1 MSAYEHMA
9 VRLGLRSDRWSSLRT
24 HTTQSSRDRVVHL
37 PQLAAAPLRSHE
49 HEHGKAKPL
58 AVATITAASVRA
70 GIAENSNPTTNQP
83 RTTRMS
89 EYKTST
95 EYALS
100 EDDKTSV
107 ANASASGVSWAA
119 IFVGAAAAAALSL
132 VLLILG
138 FGLSLSAVSPWSNT
152 GASATAMGVS
162 TIVWL
167 AFTQIAASAIGGYL
181 AGRLR
186 VKWVRLHTDEVY
198 FRDTAHGFMAWAVA
212 SLGTA
217 ALLGSAVTGI
227 LSSGLHAGAAL
238 AGGMAAGTATVATA
252 AANSDAAKD
261 GRLDYYIDSLFRK
274 DATHS
279 GTTTN
284 PATRAEAVKIF
295 ANDIRGGSLLA
306 EDKQY
311 LGSVIA
317 QETGVA
323 QSDGEQRAGDKFA
336 QVQKAI
342 GDAENSAK
350 QAADT
355 ARKAAAISS
364 LWMFVALA
372 LGAFFASLAATF
384 GGRQRDSR
392 A

>member
-1 MSAYEHMA
+1 
-9 VRLGLRSDRWSSLRT
+9 
-24 HTTQSSRDRVVHL
+24 
-37 PQLAAAPLRSHE
+37 
-49 HEHGKAKPL
+49 
-58 AVATITAASVRA
+58 
-70 GIAENSNPTTNQP
+70 
-83 RTTRMS
+83 MS

-100 EDDKTSV
+100 EDDRTSV
-107 ANASASGVSWAA
+107 VNASESGVSWAA

-152 GASATAMGVS
+152 GASATTMGVS

-227 LSSGLHAGAAL
+227 LSSGLHAGATL
-238 AGGMAAGTATVATA
+238 AGGVVAGTATVATA
-252 AANSDAAKD
+252 TANSDAAAD
-261 GRLDYYIDSLFRK
+261 GSLGYYIDSLFRK
-274 DATHS
+274 DSAHS
-279 GTTTN
+279 GTPTN
-284 PATRAEAVKIF
+284 PATRTEAVKIF
-295 ANDIRGGSLLA
+295 ANDIRVGNLPE

-311 LGSVIA
+311 LGGVIA
-317 QETGVA
+317 QETGVV
-323 QSDGEQRAGDKFA
+323 QSDGEKRASDKFT

-342 GDAENSAK
+342 SDAENSAK
-350 QAADT
+350 QVADT
-355 ARKAAAISS
+355 ARKAAAHSS
-364 LWMFVALA
+364 LWMFVALL

>member
-9 VRLGLRSDRWSSLRT
+9 VRLGLRSDRWSSLSM
-24 HTTQSSRDRVVHL
+24 HTTHSSRDHL
-37 PQLAAAPLRSHE
+37 MHGSRLAATPSRSHE
-49 HEHGKAKPL
+49 PDHGKAQRPS
-58 AVATITAASVRA
+58 VATLIAAGVRP
-70 GIAENSNPTTNQP
+70 GIAADSNTTTHQE

-100 EDDKTSV
+100 EDDRTSV
-107 ANASASGVSWAA
+107 VNAGASGVSWAA

-138 FGLSLSAVSPWSNT
+138 FGLSLSAVSPWSNS
-152 GASATAMGVS
+152 GASAKTMGIS

-186 VKWVRLHTDEVY
+186 VKWARLHTDEVY

-227 LSSGLHAGAAL
+227 LSSGLHADATL
-238 AGGMAAGTATVATA
+238 AGGVAAGTATVAAA
-252 AANSDAAKD
+252 AANSDAIAD
-261 GRLDYYIDSLFRK
+261 IHLGYYIDSLFRK
-274 DATHS
+274 DAAHLATP
-279 GTTTN
+279 TN
-284 PATRAEAVKIF
+284 PVTRVEALKIF
-295 ANDIRGGSLLA
+295 ANDIRVGTLPE

-311 LGSVIA
+311 LGGVIA

-323 QSDGEQRAGDKFA
+323 QSDGEKRASDKFA
-336 QVQKAI
+336 QLQKAT

-350 QAADT
+350 QAVDS
-355 ARKAAAISS
+355 ARKAAAHSS
-364 LWMFVALA
+364 LWMFVALL
-372 LGAFFASLAATF
+372 LGAFSASLAATF

>member
-9 VRLGLRSDRWSSLRT
+9 VRLGLRADRWSSLRT
-24 HTTQSSRDRVVHL
+24 HASQTNHERLVHFSQLSSRQAGATHAGNTGTGEA
-37 PQLAAAPLRSHE
+37 QFSTQAPPVTHS
-49 HEHGKAKPL
+49 KIQ
-58 AVATITAASVRA
+58 T
-70 GIAENSNPTTNQP
+70 PTQ
-83 RTTRMS
+83 RTTHMS
-89 EYKTST
+89 EYKSLP
-95 EYALS
+95 EYAAVDAEKS
-100 EDDKTSV
+100 SV
-107 ANASASGVSWAA
+107 ASASTSGVSWAA

-132 VLLILG
+132 ILIILG
-138 FGLSLSAVSPWSNT
+138 FGLSLSAVSPWSHS
-152 GASATAMGVS
+152 GASATTMGVS

-186 VKWVRLHTDEVY
+186 VKWVRLHTDEVF

-212 SLGTA
+212 SLATA

-227 LSSGLHAGAAL
+227 LSGGLHAGAAM
-238 AGGMAAGTATVATA
+238 AGSAASGASMI
-252 AANSDAAKD
+252 AANSDKTGD
-261 GRLDYYIDSLFRK
+261 DRLDYYVDSLFRK
-274 DATHS
+274 DAAHS
-279 GTTTN
+279 GTPTT
-284 PATRAEAVKIF
+284 PATRAEALKIF
-295 ANDIRGGSLLA
+295 ANDVRAGGMPD
-306 EDKQY
+306 EDRQY

-323 QSDGEQRAGDKFA
+323 QSDGEKRATDKFA

-342 GDAENSAK
+342 SDTENSAK

-355 ARKAAAISS
+355 ARKAAAHSS
-364 LWMFVALA
+364 LWMFIALA

-384 GGRQRDSR
+384 GGRQRDSH